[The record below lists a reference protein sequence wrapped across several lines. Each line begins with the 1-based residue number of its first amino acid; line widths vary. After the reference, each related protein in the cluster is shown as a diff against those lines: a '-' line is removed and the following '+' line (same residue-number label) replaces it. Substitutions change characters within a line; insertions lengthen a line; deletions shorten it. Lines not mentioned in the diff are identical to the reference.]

1 MKPLPDPVGAEVGRR
16 ENESDLGT
24 GDIEYFRRLVRYVAS
39 RAVLIFVAD
48 IHIDI
53 RVGEH
58 GGHANAD
65 SEPGQVRPIQ
75 VKIPEVRFYGFVA
88 P

>member
-1 MKPLPDPVGAEVGRR
+1 M
-16 ENESDLGT
+16 
-24 GDIEYFRRLVRYVAS
+24 
-39 RAVLIFVAD
+39 
-48 IHIDI
+48 IHI

-65 SEPGQVRPIQ
+65 PEPGQVPPIQ
-75 VKIPEVRFYGFVA
+75 VKITEVGFYGFVA